1 MKIILDIPTTDPSDV
16 YPGVGERYVEAGS
29 EVTIRD
35 PRGRVAYRATIDGY
49 KLDGRAS
56 QRLHNKP
63 TDVKV

>member
-1 MKIILDIPTTDPSDV
+1 MKIILDIPTTEQNDV
-16 YPGVGERYVEAGS
+16 YPMVGERYVEAGQ

-35 PRGRVAYRATIDGY
+35 ERGRIAYRGTIDGY

-63 TDVKV
+63 TDVTV